1 MIQSLAHTLTR
12 SLAHFLIAGLFLAQA
27 ASAAEAQREPL
38 IVFAAASLTDVLQQA
53 GPLYTKQSKVEVKF
67 SFAASSALA
76 KQIESGARADAFLSA
91 DQDWMNYL
99 QERKLIKTETRS
111 DLLGNRLVLIAPKD
125 SKVTLKLQKGAP
137 LLAALGPNGRL
148 STGDPD
154 SVPVGKYAK
163 AALGNL
169 DLWSA
174 IEPRLVRA
182 DNVRVAL
189 MYVARGEAP
198 LGIVYATDAAA
209 EPQVRVVDLFPES
222 SHAPISYP
230 MAATTTASAETA
242 SFLKFLRGDA
252 ARAIFTKAGF
262 TILSGGGMAADGA
275 QACSGFRFDVSKELK
290 VFESKPREVATAA
303 TSATAIDVNQL
314 YTVKLT
320 DQSKVSFANAPGK
333 STVADGSYAG
343 VLKIASP
350 RTQTIRVTAT
360 EAAWLDV
367 IIGGKLIESA
377 RHTGSGNCKVL
388 RKVVEFNIAPDQPV
402 TIQVSGSTE
411 PQIKLAV
418 TTT

>member
-1 MIQSLAHTLTR
+1 MIKTLAR
-12 SLAHFLIAGLFLAQA
+12 GLAQLLIAAVLLSQTAT
-27 ASAAEAQREPL
+27 AAEAQHEPL

-53 GPLYTKQSKVEVKF
+53 GPLYTQQSSVPVKF

-99 QERKLIKTETRS
+99 QERKLIKVDTRS
-111 DLLGNRLVLIAPKD
+111 DLLGNRLVLIAPRD

-137 LLAALGPNGRL
+137 LLAALGPNGRM

-163 AALGNL
+163 SALGNL
-169 DLWSA
+169 DLWAA

-198 LGIVYATDAAA
+198 LGIVYATDAAV
-209 EPQVRVVDLFPES
+209 EPKVRVVDLFPES

-230 MAATTTASAETA
+230 VAATTSASPDTA

-262 TILSGGGMAADGA
+262 TILSSGGMAADNA
-275 QACSGFRFDVSKELK
+275 PACSGFRFDVSKELK
-290 VFESKPREVATAA
+290 VFESKPREIAVT
-303 TSATAIDVNQL
+303 TSATAIDMNQL
-314 YTVKLT
+314 YSVKLA
-320 DQSKVSFANAPGK
+320 DQSKVSFATTPGK
-333 STVADGSYAG
+333 STVADGSFAG
-343 VLKIASP
+343 VLKVTSP
-350 RTQTIRVTAT
+350 KAQTIRVTAN

-367 IIGGKLIESA
+367 LSGNKLIEST
-377 RHTGSGNCKVL
+377 RHTGSGNCTVL
-388 RKVVEFNIAPDQPV
+388 RKVVEFNVAPDKPV

-411 PQIKLAV
+411 QKIKLAV

>member
-1 MIQSLAHTLTR
+1 MIPSLARSFAQLLVAALLLTQT
-12 SLAHFLIAGLFLAQA
+12 AT
-27 ASAAEAQREPL
+27 AAEAQREPL

-53 GPLYTKQSKVEVKF
+53 GPLYTKQSNVEVKF

-99 QERKLIKTETRS
+99 QERKLIKVDTRS

-125 SKVTLKLQKGAP
+125 SKVSLKLQKGAP

-182 DNVRVAL
+182 ENVRVAL

-198 LGIVYATDAAA
+198 LGIVYATDASA

-222 SHAPISYP
+222 SHAPITYP
-230 MAATTTASAETA
+230 MAATTSASAETA

-262 TILSGGGMAADGA
+262 NILSGGGGMAATDGP
-275 QACSGFRFDVSKELK
+275 ACSGFRFDVSKELK
-290 VFESKPREVATAA
+290 VFESKPREVAATTAA
-303 TSATAIDVNQL
+303 NSAAPINVDQL

-320 DQSKVSFANAPGK
+320 DQSKVSFATAPGK

-343 VLKIASP
+343 LLKIASP

-367 IIGGKLIESA
+367 VSGGKLVEST
-377 RHTGSGNCKVL
+377 RHTGSGNCKIL

-402 TIQVSGSTE
+402 MIQVSGSTE
-411 PQIKLAV
+411 QQIKLAV

>member
-1 MIQSLAHTLTR
+1 MIRTLAR
-12 SLAHFLIAGLFLAQA
+12 SFAHLLIATLWLTETAT
-27 ASAAEAQREPL
+27 AAEAQREPL
-38 IVFAAASLTDVLQQA
+38 IVFAAASLTDVLQKA
-53 GPLYTKQSKVEVKF
+53 GPLYTEQSKVPVKF

-76 KQIESGARADAFLSA
+76 KQIESGAQADAFLSA

-99 QERKLIKTETRS
+99 QERKLIEADTRS

-125 SKVTLKLQKGAP
+125 SKVNLKLQKGA
-137 LLAALGPNGRL
+137 LLLEALGPNGRL

-163 AALGNL
+163 SALGNL
-169 DLWSA
+169 DLWTA

-198 LGIVYATDAAA
+198 LGIVYATDAAV

-222 SHAPISYP
+222 SHAPITYP
-230 MAATTTASAETA
+230 VAATTSASRDTD

-262 TILSGGGMAADGA
+262 TILSSGGMAADGA

-290 VFESKPREVATAA
+290 VFEGKPREVAATTAA
-303 TSATAIDVNQL
+303 NSAAAIDVNQL
-314 YTVKLT
+314 YSVTLA
-320 DQSKVSFANAPGK
+320 DQSKVSFATAPGK
-333 STVADGSYAG
+333 STVADGSFAG
-343 VLKIASP
+343 LLKVTSP
-350 RTQTIRVTAT
+350 RAQTIRVTAT

-367 IIGGKLIESA
+367 ISGGKLLEST

-388 RKVVEFNIAPDQPV
+388 RKVVEFNVAPDKPV

-411 PQIKLAV
+411 QQIKLAV

>member
-1 MIQSLAHTLTR
+1 MIKSLARKLAPLLLAAL
-12 SLAHFLIAGLFLAQA
+12 SLPQTAT
-27 ASAAEAQREPL
+27 AAEARREPL
-38 IVFAAASLTDVLQQA
+38 IVFAAASLTDVLQQT
-53 GPLYTKQSKVEVKF
+53 GPLYTKQSNVPVKF

-99 QERKLIKTETRS
+99 QERKLINVGTRS

-163 AALGNL
+163 AALSNL

-198 LGIVYATDAAA
+198 LGIVYATDAAV

-230 MAATTTASAETA
+230 VAATTSASPETA

-262 TILSGGGMAADGA
+262 TILGGGGMAAGGA
-275 QACSGFRFDVSKELK
+275 PACSGFRFDVSKELQ
-290 VFESKPREVATAA
+290 VFQSKPREVTATTAA
-303 TSATAIDVNQL
+303 NSPAPIEVNQL
-314 YTVKLT
+314 YAVTLAE
-320 DQSKVSFANAPGK
+320 QSKVSFATPPGK

-343 VLKIASP
+343 LLKVTSP
-350 RTQTIRVTAT
+350 RAQTIRVTAT

-367 IIGGKLIESA
+367 LSGGKLLDST

-388 RKVVEFNIAPDQPV
+388 RKVVEFTVAPDQPV
-402 TIQVSGSTE
+402 VIQVSGSTE
-411 PQIKLAV
+411 RQIKLAV
-418 TTT
+418 TTS